1 MSNRTISGL
10 LGAAF
15 IVSASGVA
23 FAADMA
29 IKGQPAPP
37 SPPAPSWTGFYIGGD
52 IGGAWMSGPTKY
64 SFANLGNAAF
74 ETCGACTAPYSSPT
88 LSANFQIVR
97 AGIGFGF

>member
-1 MSNRTISGL
+1 MSNRTLFGL

-23 FAADMA
+23 FAADTA
-29 IKGQPAPP
+29 VKAPSPAPP
-37 SPPAPSWTGFYIGGD
+37 PAPTGFYIGGD
-52 IGGAWMSGPTKY
+52 IAGAWMSGPTKY